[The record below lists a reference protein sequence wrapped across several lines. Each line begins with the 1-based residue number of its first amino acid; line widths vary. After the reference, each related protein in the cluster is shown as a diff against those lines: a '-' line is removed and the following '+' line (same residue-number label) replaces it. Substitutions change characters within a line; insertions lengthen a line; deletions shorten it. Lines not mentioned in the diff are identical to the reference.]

1 VQLTHCLVLLCCVLQ
16 DNFWEMGDQG
26 PCGPCTEIH
35 FDRIG
40 GRDASHLVNM
50 GERLSCTFLVL
61 LAWRFFRH
69 FAIFSYC
76 FGGPGTPCGVI
87 SMHSC
92 SPDAWMNNCGVL

>member
-1 VQLTHCLVLLCCVLQ
+1 MQSTHCLVLLCYVLQ

-61 LAWRFFRH
+61 LAWPQFSPFRH
-69 FAIFSYC
+69 FQLLLW
-76 FGGPGTPCGVI
+76 GTRDGLWG
-87 SMHSC
+87 HQH
-92 SPDAWMNNCGVL
+92 ALLLT